1 VEVSGVWEG
10 ILMPF
15 YDRRKGKGVVR
26 IVDKEKDFFFLVL
39 WRIWRSL
46 TYQC

>member
-26 IVDKEKDFFFLVL
+26 IVDKEKDFFF
-39 WRIWRSL
+39 SFCGG
-46 TYQC
+46 YGGH